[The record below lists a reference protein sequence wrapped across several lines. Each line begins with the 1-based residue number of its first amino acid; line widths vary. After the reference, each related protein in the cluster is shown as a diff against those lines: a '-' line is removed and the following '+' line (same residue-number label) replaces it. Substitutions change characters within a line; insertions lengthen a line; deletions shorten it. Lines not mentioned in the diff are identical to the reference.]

1 MTYAKQKN
9 ETMVYYE
16 QYTYTPYIV
25 NNMICIFCVDY
36 IHLNFRF
43 KLDTH
48 MLAYILYTRDLSHIF
63 KIYFSICFVF
73 LNRAHSRA
81 KNSRPSGRSL
91 FESKN
96 WIKFMVIILRV
107 SSRAQILP

>member
-1 MTYAKQKN
+1 MTYEKQKN

-63 KIYFSICFVF
+63 TNLFQYLFCFF
-73 LNRAHSRA
+73 KQGTL
-81 KNSRPSGRSL
+81 
-91 FESKN
+91 ESQ
-96 WIKFMVIILRV
+96 KFASEWQVTI
-107 SSRAQILP
+107 